1 MGLSRMN
8 EMRAGNGR
16 KTGWAILTHLSL
28 QWKYT
33 LLTYIIGIDSRGEN
47 PSSDTVNSYDHN
59 CIGRYAVL
67 FLNPYI

>member
-16 KTGWAILTHLSL
+16 KTGWAIFSL

-33 LLTYIIGIDSRGEN
+33 LLTYIKGIDSRGEN
-47 PSSDTVNSYDHN
+47 PSSDTV
-59 CIGRYAVL
+59 ILIAMIIITV
-67 FLNPYI
+67 